1 MSSLFNIILI
11 VHHAQTS
18 YIRMHPADQSIQISW
33 RIFEECQTVSQ
44 VISTSGKEVSS
55 LLGRRRD
62 AVYQEAG
69 R

>member
-1 MSSLFNIILI
+1 
-11 VHHAQTS
+11 
-18 YIRMHPADQSIQISW
+18 MHPADQSIQISW